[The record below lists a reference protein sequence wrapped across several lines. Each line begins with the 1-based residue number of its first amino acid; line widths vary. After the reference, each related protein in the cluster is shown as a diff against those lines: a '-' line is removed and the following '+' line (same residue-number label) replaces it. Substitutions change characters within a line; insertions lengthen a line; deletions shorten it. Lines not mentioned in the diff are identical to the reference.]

1 MCSNNR
7 PARTRNRIGCRRP
20 TATSISLCGSILQRK
35 KFWTAPGSCRRSSVR
50 ALNRGP
56 RSHDRTGREGD
67 VGLSPHVPSNPM
79 SSEGQADYKRRS
91 LICTSAV
98 CLDTPSVEFD
108 DFANNGQPE
117 SQTGRSCFW
126 RSILLPESI
135 EYKRQEFRVDALAR
149 VRDGALDVT
158 TAPRHPQ
165 RNGPTSGSKL
175 EWVVQQIY

>member
-7 PARTRNRIGCRRP
+7 PARTRNRIGCRRQ
-20 TATSISLCGSILQRK
+20 TATSISLCGSILPKK
-35 KFWTAPGSCRRSSVR
+35 KFWTAPGSRLRSSVR
-50 ALNRGP
+50 VLNREP
-56 RSHDRTGREGD
+56 RSHDRPGGTW
-67 VGLSPHVPSNPM
+67 GLPPKSPSNAM
-79 SSEGQADYKRRS
+79 SSEGQADYERCS

-117 SQTGRSCFW
+117 SQTSRSCFW

-135 EYKRQEFRVDALAR
+135 EHKRQEFRVDALAR

-175 EWVVQQIY
+175 HCVVQQIY